1 MERVISFFGLL
12 TMLGLAWLLSA
23 NRRKVSLR
31 LVLSGVVLQLAMAAL
46 LLRPPL
52 GENVFLWANAMISGI
67 IACSDQGAEF
77 VFGETFRDHFF
88 AFSVM
93 PTVIFFSSLTAV
105 LFHLGVLQWVV
116 KVMARVMVWVMDVS
130 GTESLATSANVFI
143 GMTTAPLMIRPYLA
157 SMTRSE
163 LMAMMTGGMATVS
176 GGTMAAYVGM
186 AQAAGHDADQLPG
199 HLMVASL
206 ISAPAALVIAKIM
219 VPETEESPTKGTVK
233 VEVPKQ
239 DANILDA
246 ACRGAGEGLKLA
258 LNIVAMLIAFIALVH
273 LINWALS
280 PLPLIAGEPLT
291 LERMFGWLGAPLAWV
306 MGVPWK
312 DAHAVGILLGEKT
325 VFNEFVGY
333 QSLMEC
339 KDTLAPRS
347 FTIATYALCGFANF
361 GSIAVMIG
369 GIGGLVPERRSDL
382 AKYGLRALIG
392 GSLAAFMTAAVA
404 GMLI

>member
-1 MERVISFFGLL
+1 MCDELSFMERVISFFGLL

-206 ISAPAALVIAKIM
+206 ISAPA
-219 VPETEESPTKGTVK
+219 
-233 VEVPKQ
+233 
-239 DANILDA
+239 
-246 ACRGAGEGLKLA
+246 
-258 LNIVAMLIAFIALVH
+258 
-273 LINWALS
+273 
-280 PLPLIAGEPLT
+280 
-291 LERMFGWLGAPLAWV
+291 
-306 MGVPWK
+306 
-312 DAHAVGILLGEKT
+312 
-325 VFNEFVGY
+325 
-333 QSLMEC
+333 
-339 KDTLAPRS
+339 
-347 FTIATYALCGFANF
+347 
-361 GSIAVMIG
+361 
-369 GIGGLVPERRSDL
+369 
-382 AKYGLRALIG
+382 
-392 GSLAAFMTAAVA
+392 
-404 GMLI
+404 